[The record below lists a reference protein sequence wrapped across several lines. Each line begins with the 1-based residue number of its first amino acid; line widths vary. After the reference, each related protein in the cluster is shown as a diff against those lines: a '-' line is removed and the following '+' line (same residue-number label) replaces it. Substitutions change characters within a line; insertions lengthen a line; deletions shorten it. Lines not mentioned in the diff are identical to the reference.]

1 VEKIKGKD
9 SVESLDLKSG
19 KRLDVQGIFI
29 EIGYKPNQEIS
40 KSLGL
45 KTTES
50 NYIEVN
56 KKQETSIE
64 GVYAAGDITNNPL
77 KQVITA
83 CSEGA
88 IAADSAYKKI
98 SKEKK

>member
-1 VEKIKGKD
+1 
-9 SVESLDLKSG
+9 
-19 KRLDVQGIFI
+19 
-29 EIGYKPNQEIS
+29 
-40 KSLGL
+40 
-45 KTTES
+45 
-50 NYIEVN
+50 VN